1 MSDLGAMIGDFV
13 ATLRREDKS
22 AHTIRN
28 YESDLDQFLAYLT
41 PPGGSAPPL
50 EEIDLPVLRECIG
63 ALYKQK
69 LAATSTRRK
78 IAALRAMFQH
88 ALRAGAIKR
97 NPAKLLLLPKMP
109 KGLPKVP
116 TAEQVNAIV
125 DGIEGASNLGGVSST
140 IAQRQGT
147 IGAVVHGGI
156 RDVPH
161 SRQIGFPVW
170 SSAVTPMTGK
180 YRLLTVEING
190 AVDIAG
196 IRVAPGDIVYADDDG
211 VCFLPRDK
219 AAAILALCQKKK
231 QAEDKR
237 LEDIRRGVP
246 VAALAGKR

>member
-1 MSDLGAMIGDFV
+1 MTRTTLGRLLPEQIRLLEAPRPDPALIEGFKALGAAASWISDAMDEMGLV
-13 ATLRREDKS
+13 GSVPATKLRP
-22 AHTIRN
+22 TIPGAIIVGPALTMRN
-28 YESDLDQFLAYLT
+28 ISL
-41 PPGGSAPPL
+41 GGSPTEQA
-50 EEIDLPVLRECIG
+50 
-63 ALYKQK
+63 
-69 LAATSTRRK
+69 
-78 IAALRAMFQH
+78 
-88 ALRAGAIKR
+88 RAGA
-97 NPAKLLLLPKMP
+97 NGM
-109 KGLPKVP
+109 
-116 TAEQVNAIV
+116 AEIEAHNLAQPGDVLVV